1 MMVQVSY
8 NETSDNLYNP
18 HAGADMNFS
27 WTVGLQVL
35 WVAER
40 GLSEKISFDCLLT
53 AGLNVVLAAVGFETN
68 ALGQQK

>member
-1 MMVQVSY
+1 MVQVSY
-8 NETSDNLYNP
+8 IETSDNLYNP

-27 WTVGLQVL
+27 CAVGLQVL

-40 GLSEKISFDCLLT
+40 GLSEKISFDCFLT

-68 ALGQQK
+68 ALGEQK